1 MGRVRRGDKWQGARL
16 LRHSARI
23 LRDPERYVERFGEAA
38 YREKLADA
46 WWHIYRMI
54 GKLEGRIYILA
65 TIDMTSES

>member
-1 MGRVRRGDKWQGARL
+1 MTQARL
-16 LRHSARI
+16 LRQ
-23 LRDPERYVERFGEAA
+23 PERYVERFGEAA

-54 GKLEGRIYILA
+54 GKLEGRIYVLD